1 MKMNELKFNVQ
12 YSMCFFSPFSSIDNE
27 QKQKIYFSA
36 LRRDAKTLKLIFSYG
51 FFVSLLD
58 DKTCCKYVKTMV
70 EKTEEGKRKTLE
82 VY

>member
-1 MKMNELKFNVQ
+1 MCNTQCAFSLHFPPLIMN
-12 YSMCFFSPFSSIDNE
+12 
-27 QKQKIYFSA
+27 KQKIYFSA

-58 DKTCCKYVKTMV
+58 DKTCCKYVKTTV